1 MQTTTEIK
9 TYNPYTE
16 GNKPTKILPAKSP
29 IDLSEYPNFSAT
41 GSIAG
46 MKKKYYGKGALLI
59 KKGAYIYNVSST
71 PDLYFYLEE
80 KQRLEELRAEIQ
92 AERISTGELCELQS
106 LIPYIDKG
114 DVELLEAAGLP
125 EFEEPDLFETP
136 ELIPENV
143 RAVFEKYCEHG
154 ELTYETILKLHTEVE
169 QLGYTFEYYLD
180 AVPYDLRKIETNQ

>member
-1 MQTTTEIK
+1 MK

-16 GNKPTKILPAKSP
+16 GNKPTKTLTVKSP

-46 MKKKYYGKGALLI
+46 MKKQYYGKGALLI

-80 KQRLEELRAEIQ
+80 KQRLEKLRAEIQ
-92 AERISTGELCELQS
+92 SERISYGEIAELQS

-114 DVELLEAAGLP
+114 DVELLEWAGVP
-125 EFEEPDLFETP
+125 EFEEEPEETYYI
-136 ELIPENV
+136 EYLNAAKRHARD
-143 RAVFEKYCEHG
+143 RAEFK
-154 ELTYETILKLHTEVE
+154 TYEEAKEW
-169 QLGYTFEYYLD
+169 GRANFENFNTD
-180 AVPYDLRKIETNQ
+180 MIRTNQ